1 MEKMFYVLIN
11 ILISGLGS
19 VKTISEPSAAARTDV
34 GPSAAASSSNEHK
47 KVKLIKNSL
56 TKFLPVC
63 RTF

>member
-1 MEKMFYVLIN
+1 MFYVLL
-11 ILISGLGS
+11 ILGLGS
-19 VKTISEPSAAARTDV
+19 VKTISEPSAAAWTDV